1 MTEEVKYVKVSDLKP
16 YLEKVYLKAKIVEM
30 GEIREV
36 SRGERRVADALVGDD
51 TGCIY
56 LTLWDDSIEEFK
68 VGDGIHIEN
77 GYVSVFR
84 GSMRLGAG
92 RFGTVTK
99 IEEELPEVNTS
110 NNISNQEVE
119 ERPRRSYGGF
129 GGGEEEGDSAADIGH
144 ADTAKTVA
152 EEETGRADTR
162 GDKRTSGA

>member
-56 LTLWDDSIEEFK
+56 LTLWDESIEEFK
-68 VGDGIHIEN
+68 AGDGLHVEN

-99 IEEELPEVNTS
+99 IDEELPEVNAS

-129 GGGEEEGDSAADIGH
+129 GGGGGGGGGFGGGYRPRGYSDDR
-144 ADTAKTVA
+144 
-152 EEETGRADTR
+152 GRR
-162 GDKRTSGA
+162 GDWKSGYKRR